1 MWTQTSRAGEFQR
14 LQQVST
20 IRERIGTKCD
30 LTSIKVGNKETRRA
44 VLEAVCVCMCVCVCV
59 LMWICVC
66 VCFCVC
72 LNVYKHEPTRTA

>member
-44 VLEAVCVCMCVCVCV
+44 VLEAVCVCECACACVCVCV
-59 LMWICVC
+59 NVDMCMCVFLC
-66 VCFCVC
+66 VSQC
-72 LNVYKHEPTRTA
+72 LQT